1 METSDFDFENLYSI
15 FESSITSSL
24 EKNSYDEFLIA
35 YSGGCDST
43 ALLYFANQIA
53 RKNKI
58 NIRAIHINHNL
69 NKESKKWENH
79 CKEFCKEINVDLYI
93 ENINII
99 LKPGDSLE
107 EQAREERYSSI
118 YSQMNKKTLMMT
130 AHHGDD
136 QAETFLYQLFRGSGA
151 KGLSSMPR
159 IKKIK
164 KGFHLRP
171 FLAFNKKTLED
182 FVELKALRYVED
194 LSNNNTDFSRNFI
207 RKEILPNIKMKW
219 PSCASTISRSA
230 QNLSELFKLNEDLAM
245 IDIQNFLINDACK
258 LSISVRSLEKYR
270 CNNVIRHWISKN
282 NYRMPSSE
290 QMHSIYSNVL
300 NAGRDKVPF
309 FLCSEYEIRR
319 HNDYIEIMQPL
330 QKHDSSSIYK
340 WKLMENLIITNLSL
354 NLSWTDLEKRFGR
367 KIDHDVEVRFRK
379 TGENIKLYSSKK
391 SLKDYMREI
400 NMPPWKRERTPL
412 IYINKELRVI
422 WD

>member
-1 METSDFDFENLYSI
+1 METSDFKFENLSSI

-35 YSGGCDST
+35 YSGGSDST
-43 ALLYFANQIA
+43 ALLYFANKIA

-58 NIRAIHINHNL
+58 NIRAIHVNHNL

-79 CKEFCKEINVDLYI
+79 CKEFCKGINVELYI
-93 ENINII
+93 ENVNII
-99 LKPGDSLE
+99 LKPGDSVE
-107 EQAREERYSSI
+107 EKAREERYLSI
-118 YSQMNKKTLMMT
+118 YSKMGKKTLMMT

-171 FLAFNKKTLED
+171 FLAFNKKTLKD
-182 FVELKALRYVED
+182 FVVFKALSYVED

-207 RKEILPNIKMKW
+207 RKEILPNIKRKW

-245 IDIQNFLINDACK
+245 IDIQKFLVNDICK
-258 LSISVRSLEKYR
+258 LSTSVRSLDKYR
-270 CNNVIRHWISKN
+270 CNNVIRYWISKN
-282 NYRMPSSE
+282 NYRMPSAE
-290 QMHSIYSNVL
+290 QMNSIYSNVL
-300 NAGRDKVPF
+300 NAGKDKAPF

-319 HNDYIEIMQPL
+319 HNDYVEIMQPL
-330 QKHDSSSIYK
+330 QKHDSSIIYK
-340 WKLMENLIITNLSL
+340 WKYMENLILTNLSL
-354 NLSWTDLEKRFGR
+354 NLSWNDLEKRLGQ
-367 KIDHDVEVRFRK
+367 KIAYDVEVRFRK
-379 TGENIKLYSSKK
+379 SGENIKFYNSKK

-400 NMPPWKRERTPL
+400 NMPPWQRDRTPL
-412 IYINKELRVI
+412 IYIDKKLKVI
-422 WD
+422 WN

>member
-1 METSDFDFENLYSI
+1 METSDCDYGNLFSI
-15 FESSITSSL
+15 FESSIASSL
-24 EKNSYDEFLIA
+24 EKKSYDEFLIA

-43 ALLYFANQIA
+43 ALLYFAKQIA
-53 RKNKI
+53 KKNKI
-58 NIRAIHINHNL
+58 NIRAIHVNHNL

-79 CKEFCKEINVDLYI
+79 CKEFCKEINVELYI

-99 LKPGDSLE
+99 LKPGDSIE
-107 EQAREERYSSI
+107 EKAREERYFSI
-118 YSQMNKKTLMMT
+118 YSQMGKKTLMMT

-182 FVELKALRYVED
+182 FLESKTLSYIED
-194 LSNNNTDFSRNFI
+194 QSNNNTDFSRNFI
-207 RKEILPNIKMKW
+207 RKEILPDIKKKW

-230 QNLSELFKLNEDLAM
+230 KNISESYKLNEDLAM
-245 IDIQNFLINDACK
+245 IDIQNFLINNICK
-258 LSISVRSLEKYR
+258 LNISVRSLDEYR
-270 CNNVIRHWISKN
+270 CNNVIRYWISKN

-290 QMHSIYSNVL
+290 QMNSIYSNVI
-300 NAGRDKVPF
+300 NAGKDKVPF

-319 HNDYIEIMQPL
+319 HNDYIEIMLPL
-330 QKHDSSSIYK
+330 KKHDPSIIYK
-340 WKLMENLIITNLSL
+340 WKYMENLIITNLSL
-354 NLSWTDLEKRFGR
+354 NLSWNDLEKRFGR
-367 KIDHDVEVRFRK
+367 KIAYDVEVRFRK
-379 TGENIKLYSSKK
+379 SGENIKLYNSKK
-391 SLKDYMREI
+391 SLKDHMREI
-400 NMPPWKRERTPL
+400 NMPPWKRDRTPL
-412 IYINKELRVI
+412 IYIDKELRVI

>member
-1 METSDFDFENLYSI
+1 MEISDSNFENIYSI
-15 FESSITSSL
+15 FESSITSTI

-43 ALLYFANQIA
+43 ALLYIANQIA

-58 NIRAIHINHNL
+58 NIRAIHVNHNL
-69 NKESKKWENH
+69 NQESKEWENN
-79 CKEFCKEINVDLYI
+79 CKEFCREINVELCV

-99 LKPGDSLE
+99 VKPGDSIE
-107 EQAREERYSSI
+107 EKAREERYSSI

-171 FLAFNKKTLED
+171 LLAFNKKTLED
-182 FVELKALRYVED
+182 FIGFKDLSYVED

-207 RKEILPNIKMKW
+207 RKEILPSIKKKW
-219 PSCASTISRSA
+219 PSCVSTISRSA
-230 QNLSELFKLNEDLAM
+230 QHLSELFKLNEDLAT
-245 IDIQNFLINDACK
+245 IDIQKFLINDIYK
-258 LSISVRSLEKYR
+258 LCISVRSLDKYR
-270 CNNVIRHWISKN
+270 CNNVIRYWISKN
-282 NYRMPSSE
+282 NYRMPSAE
-290 QMHSIYSNVL
+290 QIHSIYYNVL
-300 NAGRDKVPF
+300 NAGKDKTPF

-319 HNDYIEIMQPL
+319 HNDYIEIMRPL
-330 QKHDSSSIYK
+330 KKHDSSIIYK
-340 WKLMENLIITNLSL
+340 WKAMENLIINNLSL
-354 NLSWTDLEKRFGR
+354 NLNWADLEKRFGR
-367 KIDHDVEVRFRK
+367 KITYDVEVRFRK
-379 TGENIKLYSSKK
+379 GGENIKLYNSKK
-391 SLKDYMREI
+391 YLKDYMREA

-412 IYINKELRVI
+412 IYIDKELRVI

>member
-1 METSDFDFENLYSI
+1 MGTSDLDFENLSSI

-43 ALLYFANQIA
+43 ALLYFANKTA

-58 NIRAIHINHNL
+58 NIRAIHVNHNL

-79 CKEFCKEINVDLYI
+79 CKEFCKGINVELYI
-93 ENINII
+93 ENVNII
-99 LKPGDSLE
+99 LKPGDSVE
-107 EQAREERYSSI
+107 EKAREERYLSI
-118 YSQMNKKTLMMT
+118 YSQMGKKTLMMT

-164 KGFHLRP
+164 KGFHFRP

-182 FVELKALRYVED
+182 FVAFKSLSYVED

-207 RKEILPNIKMKW
+207 RKEILPNIKRKW

-245 IDIQNFLINDACK
+245 IDIQKFLVKNICK
-258 LSISVRSLEKYR
+258 LSISVRGLDKYR
-270 CNNVIRHWISKN
+270 CNNVIRFWISKN

-290 QMHSIYSNVL
+290 QMNSIYSNVI
-300 NAGRDKVPF
+300 NAGKDKVPF

-319 HNDYIEIMQPL
+319 HNDYIEIMLPL
-330 QKHDSSSIYK
+330 KKHDPSIIYK
-340 WKLMENLIITNLSL
+340 WKYMENLIITNLSL
-354 NLSWTDLEKRFGR
+354 NLSWNDLEKRFGR
-367 KIDHDVEVRFRK
+367 KIAYDVEVRFRK
-379 TGENIKLYSSKK
+379 SGENIKLYNSKK
-391 SLKDYMREI
+391 SLKDHMREI
-400 NMPPWKRERTPL
+400 NMPPWKRDRTPL
-412 IYINKELRVI
+412 IYIDKELRVI

>member
-1 METSDFDFENLYSI
+1 METSDFDFENLLSI
-15 FESSITSSL
+15 FESSITCNL
-24 EKNSYDEFLIA
+24 EKKSYDEFLIA

-53 RKNKI
+53 KKNKI
-58 NIRAIHINHNL
+58 NIRAIHVNHNL

-79 CKEFCKEINVDLYI
+79 CKEFCKEINVELYI
-93 ENINII
+93 ANVNII
-99 LKPGDSLE
+99 LKAGDSIE
-107 EQAREERYSSI
+107 EKAREERYSSI
-118 YSQMNKKTLMMT
+118 YSQMGKKTLMMT

-182 FVELKALRYVED
+182 FLELRIISYIED
-194 LSNNNTDFSRNFI
+194 QSNNDTDFSRNFI
-207 RKEILPNIKMKW
+207 RKEIIPKIKKKW

-230 QNLSELFKLNEDLAM
+230 QNISELYKLNEDLAM
-245 IDIQNFLINDACK
+245 IDIQNFLINDIYK
-258 LSISVRSLEKYR
+258 ISIGVRTLDKYR
-270 CNNVIRHWISKN
+270 CNNVIRYWISKN
-282 NYRMPSSE
+282 NYRMPSAE
-290 QMHSIYSNVL
+290 QLHSIYSNVL
-300 NAGRDKVPF
+300 NAGDDKAPF

-330 QKHDSSSIYK
+330 KKHDSSNIYK
-340 WKLMENLIITNLSL
+340 WKFPENLIISNLCL
-354 NLSWTDLEKRFGR
+354 NLSWSDLEEKFGR
-367 KIDHDVEVRFRK
+367 KITHDVEVRFRK
-379 TGENIKLYSSKK
+379 SGENLKLYNSKK

-412 IYINKELRVI
+412 IYIDKKLRVI

>member
-1 METSDFDFENLYSI
+1 MGTSDLDFENLSSI

-43 ALLYFANQIA
+43 ALLYFANKTA

-58 NIRAIHINHNL
+58 NIRAIHVNHNL

-79 CKEFCKEINVDLYI
+79 CKEFCKGINVELYI
-93 ENINII
+93 ENVNII
-99 LKPGDSLE
+99 LKPGDSVE
-107 EQAREERYSSI
+107 EKAREERYLSI
-118 YSQMNKKTLMMT
+118 YSQMGKKTLMMT

-164 KGFHLRP
+164 KGFHFRP

-182 FVELKALRYVED
+182 FVAFKSLSYVED

-207 RKEILPNIKMKW
+207 RKEILPNIKRKW

-245 IDIQNFLINDACK
+245 IDIQKFLVKNICK
-258 LSISVRSLEKYR
+258 LSISVRGLDKYR
-270 CNNVIRHWISKN
+270 CNNVIRYWISKN
-282 NYRMPSSE
+282 NYRMPSVE
-290 QMHSIYSNVL
+290 QMNSIYSNVI
-300 NAGRDKVPF
+300 NAGKDKVPF

-319 HNDYIEIMQPL
+319 HNDYIEIMLPL
-330 QKHDSSSIYK
+330 KNHDSSIVYK
-340 WKLMENLIITNLSL
+340 WKYMATLVITNLSL
-354 NLSWTDLEKRFGR
+354 NLSWNDLEKRFGR
-367 KIDHDVEVRFRK
+367 KIAYDVEVRFRK
-379 TGENIKLYSSKK
+379 SGENIKLYNSKK

-400 NMPPWKRERTPL
+400 NMPPWKRDRTPL
-412 IYINKELRVI
+412 IYIDKELRVI

>member
-1 METSDFDFENLYSI
+1 MGTSDLDFENLSSI

-43 ALLYFANQIA
+43 ALLYFANKTA

-58 NIRAIHINHNL
+58 NIRAIHVNHNL

-79 CKEFCKEINVDLYI
+79 CKEFCKGINVELYI
-93 ENINII
+93 ENVNII
-99 LKPGDSLE
+99 LKPGDSIE
-107 EQAREERYSSI
+107 EKAREERYLSI
-118 YSQMNKKTLMMT
+118 YSQMGKKTLMMT

-164 KGFHLRP
+164 KGFHFRP

-182 FVELKALRYVED
+182 FVAFKSLSYVED

-207 RKEILPNIKMKW
+207 RKEILPSIKRKW

-245 IDIQNFLINDACK
+245 IDIQKFLVKNICK
-258 LSISVRSLEKYR
+258 LSISVRGLDKYR
-270 CNNVIRHWISKN
+270 CNNVIRYWISKN

-290 QMHSIYSNVL
+290 QMNSIYSNVI
-300 NAGRDKVPF
+300 NAGKDKVPF

-319 HNDYIEIMQPL
+319 HNDYIEIMLPL
-330 QKHDSSSIYK
+330 KKHDPSIIYK
-340 WKLMENLIITNLSL
+340 WKYMENLIITNLSL
-354 NLSWTDLEKRFGR
+354 NLSWNDLEKRFGR
-367 KIDHDVEVRFRK
+367 KIAYDVEVRFRK
-379 TGENIKLYSSKK
+379 SGENIKLYNSKK

-400 NMPPWKRERTPL
+400 NMPPWKRDRTPL
-412 IYINKELRVI
+412 IYIDKELRVI

>member
-1 METSDFDFENLYSI
+1 MGTSDLDFENLSSI

-43 ALLYFANQIA
+43 ALLYFANKTA

-58 NIRAIHINHNL
+58 NIRAIHVNHNL

-79 CKEFCKEINVDLYI
+79 CKEFCKGINVELYI
-93 ENINII
+93 ENVNII
-99 LKPGDSLE
+99 LKPGDSVE
-107 EQAREERYSSI
+107 EKAREERYLSI
-118 YSQMNKKTLMMT
+118 YSQMGKKTLMMT

-164 KGFHLRP
+164 KGFHFRP

-182 FVELKALRYVED
+182 FVAFKSLSYVED

-207 RKEILPNIKMKW
+207 RKEILPNIKRKW

-245 IDIQNFLINDACK
+245 IDIQKFLVKNICK
-258 LSISVRSLEKYR
+258 LSISVRGLDKYR
-270 CNNVIRHWISKN
+270 CNNVIRYWISKN

-290 QMHSIYSNVL
+290 QMNSIYSNVI
-300 NAGRDKVPF
+300 NAGKDKAPF

-319 HNDYIEIMQPL
+319 HNDYIEIMLPL
-330 QKHDSSSIYK
+330 KKHDPSIIYK
-340 WKLMENLIITNLSL
+340 WKYMENLIITNLSL
-354 NLSWTDLEKRFGR
+354 NLSWNDLEKRFGR
-367 KIDHDVEVRFRK
+367 KIAYDVEVRFRK
-379 TGENIKLYSSKK
+379 SGENIKLYNSKK
-391 SLKDYMREI
+391 SLKDHMREI
-400 NMPPWKRERTPL
+400 NMPPWKRDRTPL
-412 IYINKELRVI
+412 IYIDKELRVI

>member
-1 METSDFDFENLYSI
+1 METSDCDYENLFSI
-15 FESSITSSL
+15 FESSIASSL
-24 EKNSYDEFLIA
+24 EKKSYDEFLIA

-43 ALLYFANQIA
+43 ALLYFAKQVA
-53 RKNKI
+53 KKNKI
-58 NIRAIHINHNL
+58 NIRAIHVNHNL

-79 CKEFCKEINVDLYI
+79 CKEFCKEINVELYI

-99 LKPGDSLE
+99 LKPGDSIE
-107 EQAREERYSSI
+107 EKAREERYSSI
-118 YSQMNKKTLMMT
+118 YSQMGKKTLMMT

-182 FVELKALRYVED
+182 FLESKTLSYIED
-194 LSNNNTDFSRNFI
+194 QSNNNTDFSRNFI
-207 RKEILPNIKMKW
+207 RKEILPDIKKKW

-230 QNLSELFKLNEDLAM
+230 KNISESYKLNEDLAM
-245 IDIQNFLINDACK
+245 IDIQKFLVKNICK
-258 LSISVRSLEKYR
+258 LSISVRGLDKYR
-270 CNNVIRHWISKN
+270 CNNVIRYWISKN

-290 QMHSIYSNVL
+290 QMNSIYSNVI
-300 NAGRDKVPF
+300 NAGKDKVPF

-340 WKLMENLIITNLSL
+340 WKSMENLIITNLSL
-354 NLSWTDLEKRFGR
+354 NLRWTDLEKRFGR

>member
-1 METSDFDFENLYSI
+1 MGTSDLDFENLSSI

-43 ALLYFANQIA
+43 ALLYFANKTA

-58 NIRAIHINHNL
+58 NIRAIHVNHNL

-79 CKEFCKEINVDLYI
+79 CKEFCKGINVELYI
-93 ENINII
+93 ENVNII
-99 LKPGDSLE
+99 LKPGDSVE
-107 EQAREERYSSI
+107 EKAREERYSSI
-118 YSQMNKKTLMMT
+118 HSQMGKKTLMMT

-164 KGFHLRP
+164 KGFHFRP

-182 FVELKALRYVED
+182 FVAFKSLSYVED

-207 RKEILPNIKMKW
+207 RKEILPNIKRKW

-245 IDIQNFLINDACK
+245 IDIQKFLVKNICK
-258 LSISVRSLEKYR
+258 LSISVRGLDKYR
-270 CNNVIRHWISKN
+270 CNNVIRYWISKN

-290 QMHSIYSNVL
+290 QMNSIYSNVI
-300 NAGRDKVPF
+300 NAGKDKVPF

-319 HNDYIEIMQPL
+319 HNDYIEIMLPL
-330 QKHDSSSIYK
+330 KKHDPSIIYK
-340 WKLMENLIITNLSL
+340 WKYMENLIITNLSL
-354 NLSWTDLEKRFGR
+354 NLSWNDLEKRFGR
-367 KIDHDVEVRFRK
+367 KIAYDVEVRFRK
-379 TGENIKLYSSKK
+379 SGENIKLYNSKK
-391 SLKDYMREI
+391 SLKDHMREI
-400 NMPPWKRERTPL
+400 NMPPWKRDRIPL
-412 IYINKELRVI
+412 IYIDKELRVI

>member
-1 METSDFDFENLYSI
+1 MGTSDLDFENLSSI
-15 FESSITSSL
+15 FESSIASSL

-43 ALLYFANQIA
+43 ALLYFANKTA

-58 NIRAIHINHNL
+58 NIRAIHVNHNL

-79 CKEFCKEINVDLYI
+79 CKEFCKGINVELYI
-93 ENINII
+93 ENVNII
-99 LKPGDSLE
+99 LKPGDSVE
-107 EQAREERYSSI
+107 EKAREERYLSI
-118 YSQMNKKTLMMT
+118 YSQMGKKTLMMT

-164 KGFHLRP
+164 KGFHFRP

-182 FVELKALRYVED
+182 FVAFKSLSYVED

-207 RKEILPNIKMKW
+207 RKEILPNIKRKW

-245 IDIQNFLINDACK
+245 IDIQKFLVKNICK
-258 LSISVRSLEKYR
+258 LSISVRGLDKYR
-270 CNNVIRHWISKN
+270 CNNVIRYWISKN

-290 QMHSIYSNVL
+290 QMNSIYSNVI
-300 NAGRDKVPF
+300 NAGKDKVPF

-319 HNDYIEIMQPL
+319 HNDYIEIMLPL
-330 QKHDSSSIYK
+330 KKHDPSIIYK
-340 WKLMENLIITNLSL
+340 WKYMENLVITNLSL
-354 NLSWTDLEKRFGR
+354 NLSWNDLEKRFGR
-367 KIDHDVEVRFRK
+367 KIAYDVEVRFRK
-379 TGENIKLYSSKK
+379 SGENIKLYNSKK

-400 NMPPWKRERTPL
+400 NMPPWKRDRTPL
-412 IYINKELRVI
+412 IYIDKELRVI

>member
-1 METSDFDFENLYSI
+1 MGTSDLDFENLSSI
-15 FESSITSSL
+15 FESSIASSL

-43 ALLYFANQIA
+43 ALLYFANKTA

-58 NIRAIHINHNL
+58 NIRAIHVNHNL

-79 CKEFCKEINVDLYI
+79 CKEFCKGINVELYI
-93 ENINII
+93 ENVNII
-99 LKPGDSLE
+99 LKPGDSIE
-107 EQAREERYSSI
+107 EKAREERYLSI
-118 YSQMNKKTLMMT
+118 YSQMGKKTLMMT

-164 KGFHLRP
+164 KGFHFRP

-182 FVELKALRYVED
+182 FVAFKSLSYVED

-207 RKEILPNIKMKW
+207 RKEILPSIKRKW

-245 IDIQNFLINDACK
+245 IDIQKFLVKNICK
-258 LSISVRSLEKYR
+258 LSISVRGLDKYR
-270 CNNVIRHWISKN
+270 CNNVIRYWISKN

-290 QMHSIYSNVL
+290 QMNSIYSNVI
-300 NAGRDKVPF
+300 NAGKDKVPF

-319 HNDYIEIMQPL
+319 HNDYIEIMLPL
-330 QKHDSSSIYK
+330 KKHDPSIIYK
-340 WKLMENLIITNLSL
+340 WKYMENLIITSLSL
-354 NLSWTDLEKRFGR
+354 NLSWNDLEKRFGR
-367 KIDHDVEVRFRK
+367 KIAYDVEVRFRK
-379 TGENIKLYSSKK
+379 SGENIKLYNSKK

-400 NMPPWKRERTPL
+400 NMPPWKRDRTPL
-412 IYINKELRVI
+412 IYIDKELRVI

>member
-1 METSDFDFENLYSI
+1 METSDCDYGNLFSI
-15 FESSITSSL
+15 FESSIASSL
-24 EKNSYDEFLIA
+24 EKKSYDEFLIA

-43 ALLYFANQIA
+43 ALLYFAKQIA
-53 RKNKI
+53 KKNKI
-58 NIRAIHINHNL
+58 NIRAIHVNHNL

-79 CKEFCKEINVDLYI
+79 CKEFCKEINVELYI

-99 LKPGDSLE
+99 LKPGDSIE
-107 EQAREERYSSI
+107 EKAREERYFSI
-118 YSQMNKKTLMMT
+118 YSQMGKKTLMMT

-136 QAETFLYQLFRGSGA
+136 QAETFLYQLFRGSGV

-182 FVELKALRYVED
+182 FLESKTLSYIED
-194 LSNNNTDFSRNFI
+194 QSNNNTDFSRNFI
-207 RKEILPNIKMKW
+207 RKEILPDIKKKW

-230 QNLSELFKLNEDLAM
+230 KNISESYKLNEDLAM
-245 IDIQNFLINDACK
+245 IDIQNFLINNICK
-258 LSISVRSLEKYR
+258 LNISVRSLDEYR
-270 CNNVIRHWISKN
+270 CNNVIRYWISKN

-290 QMHSIYSNVL
+290 QIHSIYSNVL
-300 NAGRDKVPF
+300 NAGNDKAPF

-319 HNDYIEIMQPL
+319 HNNYIEIMQPL
-330 QKHDSSSIYK
+330 KKHDSSNIYK
-340 WKLMENLIITNLSL
+340 WKSSENLIISNLCL
-354 NLSWTDLEKRFGR
+354 NLSWSDLEKRFDR
-367 KIDHDVEVRFRK
+367 KITHDVEVRFRK
-379 TGENIKLYSSKK
+379 KGENLKFYNSKK

-412 IYINKELRVI
+412 IYIDKELRII

>member
-1 METSDFDFENLYSI
+1 MEKSDFDFENLYSI

-24 EKNSYDEFLIA
+24 EKSSYNEFLIA

-43 ALLYFANQIA
+43 ALLYIANQMA

-58 NIRAIHINHNL
+58 NIRAIHVNHNL

-79 CKEFCKEINVDLYI
+79 CKEFCKEINVELYI

-99 LKPGDSLE
+99 LKPGDSVE

-159 IKKIK
+159 IKEIK
-164 KGFHLRP
+164 EGFHLRP

-245 IDIQNFLINDACK
+245 IDIQNFLINDVCK
-258 LSISVRSLEKYR
+258 LSISVRSLDEYR

-300 NAGRDKVPF
+300 NAGRDKAPF

-340 WKLMENLIITNLSL
+340 WKSMENLIITNLSL

>member
-1 METSDFDFENLYSI
+1 MGTSDLDFENLSSI

-43 ALLYFANQIA
+43 ALLYFANKTA

-58 NIRAIHINHNL
+58 NIRAIHVNHNL

-79 CKEFCKEINVDLYI
+79 CKEFCKGINVELYI
-93 ENINII
+93 ENVNII
-99 LKPGDSLE
+99 LKPGDSVE
-107 EQAREERYSSI
+107 EKAREERYLSI
-118 YSQMNKKTLMMT
+118 YSQMGKKTLMMT

-164 KGFHLRP
+164 KGFHFRP

-182 FVELKALRYVED
+182 FVAFKSLSYVED

-207 RKEILPNIKMKW
+207 RKEILPNIKRKW

-245 IDIQNFLINDACK
+245 IDIQKFLVKNTCK
-258 LSISVRSLEKYR
+258 LSISVKGLDKYR
-270 CNNVIRHWISKN
+270 CNNVIRYWISKN

-290 QMHSIYSNVL
+290 QMNSIYSNVI
-300 NAGRDKVPF
+300 NAGKDKVPF

-319 HNDYIEIMQPL
+319 HNDYIEIMLPL
-330 QKHDSSSIYK
+330 KKHDPSIIYK
-340 WKLMENLIITNLSL
+340 WKYMENLIITNLSL
-354 NLSWTDLEKRFGR
+354 NLSWNDLEKRFGR
-367 KIDHDVEVRFRK
+367 KIAYDVEVRFRK
-379 TGENIKLYSSKK
+379 SGENIKLYNSKK

-400 NMPPWKRERTPL
+400 NMPPWKRDRTPL
-412 IYINKELRVI
+412 IYIDKELRVI

>member
-1 METSDFDFENLYSI
+1 MGTSDLDFENLSSI

-43 ALLYFANQIA
+43 ALLYFANKTA

-58 NIRAIHINHNL
+58 NIRAIHVNHNL

-79 CKEFCKEINVDLYI
+79 CKEFCKGINVELYI
-93 ENINII
+93 ENVNII
-99 LKPGDSLE
+99 LKPGDSVE
-107 EQAREERYSSI
+107 EKAREERYLSI
-118 YSQMNKKTLMMT
+118 YSQMGKKTLMMT

-164 KGFHLRP
+164 KGFHFRP

-182 FVELKALRYVED
+182 FVAFKSLSYVED

-207 RKEILPNIKMKW
+207 RKEILPSIKRKW

-245 IDIQNFLINDACK
+245 IDIQKFLVKNICK
-258 LSISVRSLEKYR
+258 LSISVRGLDKYR
-270 CNNVIRHWISKN
+270 CNNVIRYWISKN

-290 QMHSIYSNVL
+290 QMNSIYSNVI
-300 NAGRDKVPF
+300 NAGKDKVPF

-319 HNDYIEIMQPL
+319 HNDYIEIMLPL
-330 QKHDSSSIYK
+330 KKHDPSIIYK
-340 WKLMENLIITNLSL
+340 WKYMENLIITNLSL
-354 NLSWTDLEKRFGR
+354 NLSWNDLEKRFGR
-367 KIDHDVEVRFRK
+367 KIAYDVEVRFRK
-379 TGENIKLYSSKK
+379 SGENIKLYNTKK
-391 SLKDYMREI
+391 YLKDHMREI
-400 NMPPWKRERTPL
+400 NMPPWKRDRTPL
-412 IYINKELRVI
+412 IYIDKELRVI

>member
-1 METSDFDFENLYSI
+1 MGTSDLDFENLSSI

-43 ALLYFANQIA
+43 ALLYFANKTA

-58 NIRAIHINHNL
+58 NIRAIHVNHNL

-79 CKEFCKEINVDLYI
+79 CKEFCKGINVELYI
-93 ENINII
+93 ENVNII
-99 LKPGDSLE
+99 LKPGDSVE
-107 EQAREERYSSI
+107 EKAREERYLSI
-118 YSQMNKKTLMMT
+118 YSQMGKKTLMMT

-164 KGFHLRP
+164 KGFHFRP

-182 FVELKALRYVED
+182 FVAFKSLSYVED

-207 RKEILPNIKMKW
+207 RKEILPSIKRKW

-245 IDIQNFLINDACK
+245 IDIQKFLVKNICK
-258 LSISVRSLEKYR
+258 LSISVRGLDKYR
-270 CNNVIRHWISKN
+270 CNNVIRYWISKN

-290 QMHSIYSNVL
+290 QMNSIYSNVI
-300 NAGRDKVPF
+300 NAGKDKVPF

-319 HNDYIEIMQPL
+319 HNDYIEIMLPL
-330 QKHDSSSIYK
+330 KKHDPSIIYK
-340 WKLMENLIITNLSL
+340 WKYMENLIITNLSL
-354 NLSWTDLEKRFGR
+354 NLSWNDLEKRFGR
-367 KIDHDVEVRFRK
+367 KIAYDVEVRFRK
-379 TGENIKLYSSKK
+379 SGENIKLYNSKK
-391 SLKDYMREI
+391 SLKDHMREI
-400 NMPPWKRERTPL
+400 NMPPWKRDRTPL
-412 IYINKELRVI
+412 IYIDKELRVI

>member
-1 METSDFDFENLYSI
+1 MGTSDLDFENLSSI

-43 ALLYFANQIA
+43 ALLYFANKTA

-58 NIRAIHINHNL
+58 NIRAIHVNHNL

-79 CKEFCKEINVDLYI
+79 CKEFCKGINVELYI
-93 ENINII
+93 ENVNII
-99 LKPGDSLE
+99 LKPGDSIE
-107 EQAREERYSSI
+107 EKAREERYLSI
-118 YSQMNKKTLMMT
+118 YSQMGKKTLMMT

-164 KGFHLRP
+164 KGFHFRP

-182 FVELKALRYVED
+182 FVAFKSLSYVED

-207 RKEILPNIKMKW
+207 RKEILPSIKRKW

-245 IDIQNFLINDACK
+245 IDIQKFLVKNICK
-258 LSISVRSLEKYR
+258 LSISVRGLDKYR
-270 CNNVIRHWISKN
+270 CNNVIRYWISKN

-290 QMHSIYSNVL
+290 QMNSIYSNVI
-300 NAGRDKVPF
+300 NAGKDKVPF

-319 HNDYIEIMQPL
+319 HNDYIEIMLPL
-330 QKHDSSSIYK
+330 KKHDPSIIYK
-340 WKLMENLIITNLSL
+340 WKYMENLIITNLSL
-354 NLSWTDLEKRFGR
+354 NLSWNDLEKRFGR
-367 KIDHDVEVRFRK
+367 KIAYDVEVRFRK
-379 TGENIKLYSSKK
+379 SGENIKLYNSKK
-391 SLKDYMREI
+391 SLKDHMREI
-400 NMPPWKRERTPL
+400 NMPPWKRDRTPL
-412 IYINKELRVI
+412 IYIDKELRVI

>member
-1 METSDFDFENLYSI
+1 METSDCDYGNLFSI
-15 FESSITSSL
+15 FESSIASSL
-24 EKNSYDEFLIA
+24 EKKSYDEFLIA

-43 ALLYFANQIA
+43 ALLYFAKQIA
-53 RKNKI
+53 KKNKI
-58 NIRAIHINHNL
+58 NIRAIHVNHNL
-69 NKESKKWENH
+69 NKESQKWENH
-79 CKEFCKEINVDLYI
+79 CKEFCKEINVELYI

-99 LKPGDSLE
+99 LKPGDSIE
-107 EQAREERYSSI
+107 EKAREERYSSI
-118 YSQMNKKTLMMT
+118 YSQMGKKTLMMT

-182 FVELKALRYVED
+182 FLESKTLSYIED
-194 LSNNNTDFSRNFI
+194 QSNNNTDFSRNFI
-207 RKEILPNIKMKW
+207 RKEILPDIKKKW

-230 QNLSELFKLNEDLAM
+230 KNISESYKLNEDLAM
-245 IDIQNFLINDACK
+245 IDIQNFLINNICK
-258 LSISVRSLEKYR
+258 LNISVRSLDEYR
-270 CNNVIRHWISKN
+270 CNNVIRYWISKN

-290 QMHSIYSNVL
+290 QIHSIYSNVL
-300 NAGRDKVPF
+300 NAGNDKAPF

-319 HNDYIEIMQPL
+319 HNNYIEIMQPL
-330 QKHDSSSIYK
+330 KKHDSSNIYK
-340 WKLMENLIITNLSL
+340 WKSSENLIISNLCL
-354 NLSWTDLEKRFGR
+354 NLSWSDLEKRFDR
-367 KIDHDVEVRFRK
+367 KITHDVEVRFRK
-379 TGENIKLYSSKK
+379 KGENLKFYNSKK

-412 IYINKELRVI
+412 IYIDKELRII

>member
-1 METSDFDFENLYSI
+1 MEKSDFDFENLYSI

-24 EKNSYDEFLIA
+24 EKSSYNEFLIA

-43 ALLYFANQIA
+43 ALLYIANQMA

-58 NIRAIHINHNL
+58 NIRAIHVNHNL

-79 CKEFCKEINVDLYI
+79 CKEFCKEINVELCV
-93 ENINII
+93 ENINIP
-99 LKPGDSLE
+99 LKSGDSIE
-107 EQAREERYSSI
+107 EKAREDRYSSI
-118 YSQMNKKTLMMT
+118 YTQMSKKTLMMT

-182 FVELKALRYVED
+182 FTEFKALNYVED

-207 RKEILPNIKMKW
+207 RKEILPSIKRKW

-245 IDIQNFLINDACK
+245 IDIQRFLINNIYK
-258 LSISVRSLEKYR
+258 LSVSVRSLDKYR
-270 CNNVIRHWISKN
+270 CNNVIRYWISIN
-282 NYRMPSSE
+282 NYRMPSAE
-290 QMHSIYSNVL
+290 QIHSIYSDVL
-300 NAGRDKVPF
+300 NAGKDKVPF

-330 QKHDSSSIYK
+330 TKHDSSIIYK
-340 WKLMENLIITNLSL
+340 WKFMENLIIHNLSL
-354 NLSWTDLEKRFGR
+354 NLSWTDLEKRFGC
-367 KIDHDVEVRFRK
+367 KITNDVEVRFRNSGK
-379 TGENIKLYSSKK
+379 NIKLYSSKK
-391 SLKDYMREI
+391 SLKDYMRET

-412 IYINKELRVI
+412 IYIDGELRVI

>member
-1 METSDFDFENLYSI
+1 MGTSDLDFENLSSI

-43 ALLYFANQIA
+43 ALLYFANKTA

-58 NIRAIHINHNL
+58 NIRAIHVNHNL

-79 CKEFCKEINVDLYI
+79 CKEFCKGINVELYI
-93 ENINII
+93 ENVNII
-99 LKPGDSLE
+99 LKPGDSVE
-107 EQAREERYSSI
+107 EKAREERYLSI
-118 YSQMNKKTLMMT
+118 YSQMGKKTLMMT

-164 KGFHLRP
+164 KGFHFRP

-182 FVELKALRYVED
+182 FVAFKSLSYVED

-207 RKEILPNIKMKW
+207 RKEILPSIKRKW

-245 IDIQNFLINDACK
+245 IDIQKFLVKNICK
-258 LSISVRSLEKYR
+258 LSISVRGLDKYR
-270 CNNVIRHWISKN
+270 CNNVIRYWISKN

-290 QMHSIYSNVL
+290 QMNSIYSNVI
-300 NAGRDKVPF
+300 NAGKDKVPF

-319 HNDYIEIMQPL
+319 HNDYIEIMLPL
-330 QKHDSSSIYK
+330 KKHDPSIIYK
-340 WKLMENLIITNLSL
+340 WKYMENLIITNLSL
-354 NLSWTDLEKRFGR
+354 NLSWNDLEKRFGR
-367 KIDHDVEVRFRK
+367 KIAYDVEVRFRK
-379 TGENIKLYSSKK
+379 SGENIKLYNSKK
-391 SLKDYMREI
+391 YLKDHMREI
-400 NMPPWKRERTPL
+400 NMPPWKRDRTPL
-412 IYINKELRVI
+412 IYIDKELRVI

>member
-1 METSDFDFENLYSI
+1 MGTSDLDFENLSSI

-43 ALLYFANQIA
+43 ALLYFANKTA

-58 NIRAIHINHNL
+58 NIRAIHVNHNL

-79 CKEFCKEINVDLYI
+79 CKEFCKGINVELYI
-93 ENINII
+93 ENVNII
-99 LKPGDSLE
+99 LKPGDSVE
-107 EQAREERYSSI
+107 EKAREERYLSI
-118 YSQMNKKTLMMT
+118 YSQMGKKTLMMT

-164 KGFHLRP
+164 KGFHFRP

-182 FVELKALRYVED
+182 FVAFKSLSYVED

-207 RKEILPNIKMKW
+207 RKEILPSIKRKW

-230 QNLSELFKLNEDLAM
+230 QNLSELFKLNEDLAT
-245 IDIQNFLINDACK
+245 IDIQKFLVKNICK
-258 LSISVRSLEKYR
+258 LSISVRGLDKYR
-270 CNNVIRHWISKN
+270 CNNVIRYWISKN

-290 QMHSIYSNVL
+290 QMNSIYSNVI
-300 NAGRDKVPF
+300 NAGKDKVPF

-319 HNDYIEIMQPL
+319 HNDYIEIMLPL
-330 QKHDSSSIYK
+330 KKHDPSIIYK
-340 WKLMENLIITNLSL
+340 WKYMENLIITNLSL
-354 NLSWTDLEKRFGR
+354 NLSWNDLEKRFGR
-367 KIDHDVEVRFRK
+367 KIAYDVEVRFRK
-379 TGENIKLYSSKK
+379 SGENIKLYNSKK
-391 SLKDYMREI
+391 SLKDHMREI
-400 NMPPWKRERTPL
+400 NMPPWKRDRTPL
-412 IYINKELRVI
+412 IYIDKELRVI

>member
-43 ALLYFANQIA
+43 ALLYFANKTA

-58 NIRAIHINHNL
+58 NIRAIHVNHNL

-79 CKEFCKEINVDLYI
+79 CKEFCKGINVELYI

-99 LKPGDSLE
+99 LKPGDSIE
-107 EQAREERYSSI
+107 EKAREERYLSI
-118 YSQMNKKTLMMT
+118 YSQMGKKTLMMT

-164 KGFHLRP
+164 KGFHFRP

-182 FVELKALRYVED
+182 FVAFKSLSYVED

-207 RKEILPNIKMKW
+207 RKEILPNIKRKW

-245 IDIQNFLINDACK
+245 IDIQKFLVKNICK
-258 LSISVRSLEKYR
+258 LSISVRGLDKYR
-270 CNNVIRHWISKN
+270 CNNVIRYWISKN

-290 QMHSIYSNVL
+290 QMNSIYSNVI
-300 NAGRDKVPF
+300 NAGKDKVPF

-319 HNDYIEIMQPL
+319 HNDYIEIMLPL
-330 QKHDSSSIYK
+330 KKHDPSIIYK
-340 WKLMENLIITNLSL
+340 WKYMENLIITNLSL
-354 NLSWTDLEKRFGR
+354 NLSWNDLEKRFGR
-367 KIDHDVEVRFRK
+367 KIAYDVEVRFSK
-379 TGENIKLYSSKK
+379 SGENIKLYNSKK

-400 NMPPWKRERTPL
+400 NMPPWKRDRTPL
-412 IYINKELRVI
+412 IYIDKELRVI

>member
-1 METSDFDFENLYSI
+1 MEASDFDFENLYSI

-43 ALLYFANQIA
+43 ALLYFAKQVA
-53 RKNKI
+53 KKNKI
-58 NIRAIHINHNL
+58 NIRAIHVNHNL

-79 CKEFCKEINVDLYI
+79 CKEFCKEINVELYI
-93 ENINII
+93 ENVNII
-99 LKPGDSLE
+99 LKPGDSVE
-107 EQAREERYSSI
+107 EKAREERYLSI
-118 YSQMNKKTLMMT
+118 YSQMGKKTLMMT

-164 KGFHLRP
+164 KGFHFRR
-171 FLAFNKKTLED
+171 FLAFNKKTLEVYLA
-182 FVELKALRYVED
+182 FKCLSYVED

-207 RKEILPNIKMKW
+207 RKEILPNIKRKW

-245 IDIQNFLINDACK
+245 IDIQKFLVKNICK
-258 LSISVRSLEKYR
+258 FSISVKGLDKYR
-270 CNNVIRHWISKN
+270 CNNVIRYWISKN

-290 QMHSIYSNVL
+290 QMNSIYSNVI
-300 NAGRDKVPF
+300 NAGKDKVPF

-319 HNDYIEIMQPL
+319 HNDYIEIMLPL
-330 QKHDSSSIYK
+330 KKHDSSIIYK
-340 WKLMENLIITNLSL
+340 WKYMENLVITNLSL
-354 NLSWTDLEKRFGR
+354 NLSWNDLEKRFGR
-367 KIDHDVEVRFRK
+367 KIAYDVEVRFRK
-379 TGENIKLYSSKK
+379 SGENIKLYNSKK

-400 NMPPWKRERTPL
+400 NMPPWKRDRTPL
-412 IYINKELRVI
+412 IYIDKELRVI